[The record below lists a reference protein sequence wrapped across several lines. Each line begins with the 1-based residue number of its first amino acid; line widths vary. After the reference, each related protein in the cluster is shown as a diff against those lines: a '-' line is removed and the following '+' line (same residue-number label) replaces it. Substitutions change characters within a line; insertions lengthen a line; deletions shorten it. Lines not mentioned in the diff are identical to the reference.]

1 MHSITQLGGKQI
13 LERNLQP
20 QIKLKSKNALM
31 TSDQSMTSTSLLETK
46 TKNIKLDIEET
57 AGKEEAK

>member
-57 AGKEEAK
+57 EGKEEAK

>member
-20 QIKLKSKNALM
+20 QIKLKSKNGLM

-46 TKNIKLDIEET
+46 TKSIKLDIEET
-57 AGKEEAK
+57 EGNEEAK